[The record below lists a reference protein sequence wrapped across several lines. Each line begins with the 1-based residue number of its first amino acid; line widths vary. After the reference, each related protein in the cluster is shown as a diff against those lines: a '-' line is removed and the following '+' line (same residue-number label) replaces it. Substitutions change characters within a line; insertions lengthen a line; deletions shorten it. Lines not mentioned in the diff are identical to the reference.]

1 MGFLFLFLFFFLST
15 AGIAYAN
22 AVSSVTAL
30 RANFWHVPDLE
41 GPLDL
46 DS

>member
-1 MGFLFLFLFFFLST
+1 MGSFLRAAET
-15 AGIAYAN
+15 AYAN

-30 RANFWHVPDLE
+30 RANFWHVPGLE
-41 GPLDL
+41 GTLDL